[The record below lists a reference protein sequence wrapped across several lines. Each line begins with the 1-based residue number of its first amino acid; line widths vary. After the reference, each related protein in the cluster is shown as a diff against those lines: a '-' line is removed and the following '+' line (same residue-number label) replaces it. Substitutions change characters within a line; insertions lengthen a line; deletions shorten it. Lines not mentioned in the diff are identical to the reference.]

1 MQRFAILALVLS
13 MFVAFLTAS
22 LVHAKAPSRPNVV
35 IVMTDDQG
43 WGDVGY
49 YGHPHLK
56 TPHLDAMAAAGLRC
70 DRYYSVCGVCSP
82 TRASQLTG
90 RHHDRLNITY
100 ANTGRMLNREITIA
114 ELAKTQGYTTG
125 HFGKWHL
132 GALTREIRDSR
143 RGGPGAHHHYSAPW
157 HNGFDVCFST
167 DAATPTYWVAEGPL
181 AYKNAQVRYWTGPGK
196 SILPDAK
203 DETGQPE
210 ILGDDSKEIM
220 DRTLAFIE
228 QAVRG
233 GRPFL
238 AVNWFHTPHA
248 TIVQDPDYPYDGSP
262 IGKGPEQW
270 PKLWPKS
277 AAHHSSITAM
287 DAQVGRLRRRL
298 QELGVAENTL
308 VIFTSDNGPALLAD
322 KDVNHLSTIGDP
334 DGPGG
339 REPIDLAGSKNNLLE
354 GGVRVPGI
362 IEWPGQI
369 EPGTTSVPI
378 SNYDILPTL
387 LDLWNIEMPDDRPLD
402 GESIA
407 PILFEK
413 ATARKNDSIK
423 LRMSGR
429 SDRRV
434 IMEGRYKAI
443 KEHGPHVAW
452 RLFDIVADP
461 EESQDLSQQKPDLL
475 AELIAKYDAWV
486 ETVQASGRGADYQT
500 HVASTSPGVEIVTDV
515 PHKLT
520 AGAWQSGNVRLIVER
535 QLATLEE
542 DLAIDSPGTP
552 KADFSNAA
560 NLPRGVI
567 SAGTVVDSFLV
578 HFDPGDEATASVT
591 IGCDQEIVGVIADA
605 AKLVASDGLAYRDPV
620 FGDAQSGRGAS
631 ETDDGGWTIGPDGRC
646 ITLNL
651 RADADDFD
659 QVRILTTS
667 PLRVPARKQK
677 TR

>member
-1 MQRFAILALVLS
+1 MKSWLS
-13 MFVAFLTAS
+13 VSVCLLTAS
-22 LVHAKAPSRPNVV
+22 TLHAAVPSRPNVV
-35 IVMTDDQG
+35 VVMTDDQG

-56 TPHLDAMAAAGLRC
+56 TPNIDSMAEAGLRC

-82 TRASQLTG
+82 TRAAQLTG

-143 RGGPGAHHHYSAPW
+143 RGGPGAHHHYSGPW

-181 AYKNAQVRYWTGPGK
+181 AYKNAQVRYWTGPGE
-196 SILPDAK
+196 SILPNAK

-228 QAVRG
+228 QAMQNRK
-233 GRPFL
+233 PFL

-262 IGKGPEQW
+262 IGEGPETW
-270 PKLWPKS
+270 PQLWPKS
-277 AAHHSSITAM
+277 AAHHSAITAM

-298 QELGVAENTL
+298 RELGVAENTL
-308 VIFTSDNGPALLAD
+308 VVFTSDNGPALLAD
-322 KDVNHLSTIGDP
+322 KDVNHLSTIGDL

-339 REPIDLAGSKNNLLE
+339 NEPIDLAGSKNNLLE

-362 IEWPGQI
+362 IEWPGRI

-378 SNYDILPTL
+378 SNYDLLPTL
-387 LDLWNIEMPDDRPLD
+387 LDIWNIKLPDDRPLD
-402 GESIA
+402 GESIC
-407 PILFEK
+407 PVLFEG
-413 ATARKNDSIK
+413 ATERNNDSIK

-429 SDRRV
+429 ADRRV

-443 KEHGPHVAW
+443 KEHGRGERW

-461 EESQDLSQQKPDLL
+461 AESNDLSSERPALL
-475 AELIAKYDAWV
+475 KEMIPRYDAWAESV
-486 ETVQASGRGADYQT
+486 EASGRGADFPS
-500 HVASTSPGVEIVTDV
+500 HVTAVSQGVEVVYDTPPNLTD
-515 PHKLT
+515 
-520 AGAWQSGNVRLIVER
+520 AGAAAGNLLLIAER
-535 QLATLEE
+535 ELATLNKK
-542 DLAIDSPGTP
+542 LAIDSNEGT
-552 KADFSNAA
+552 
-560 NLPRGVI
+560 LPAGGV
-567 SAGTVVDSFLV
+567 VHSFLL
-578 HFDPGDEATASVT
+578 HYHPSKGTSQTVT
-591 IGCDQEIVGVIADA
+591 IEFDRPIVGVIGSSERLA
-605 AKLVASDGLAYRDPV
+605 ASDDLAYRDPLFDGADSKRGV
-620 FGDAQSGRGAS
+620 LDASSRP
-631 ETDDGGWTIGPDGRC
+631 WTISSDTKTISVKLDAGPGD
-646 ITLNL
+646 L
-651 RADADDFD
+651 D
-659 QVRILTTS
+659 QVRILIEAS
-667 PLRVPARKQK
+667 LPAE
-677 TR
+677 